1 MNILY
6 LTTHLNVGGITSYL
20 LTLAQG
26 FRSRGHRVYIASS
39 GGDTAIRFFQ
49 YGIIHFK
56 IPIRTKS
63 ELNIV
68 KLGMSAALLGRQM
81 RHRDIDIIHSQTRV
95 TQVLGCLVQRFLH
108 APHVTTCHGFFQSA
122 YGAVHFPAGVI
133 ESLLSAILSGSTSYM
148 TSA

>member
-1 MNILY
+1 MLGAS
-6 LTTHLNVGGITSYL
+6 LSYL